1 MYKKEE
7 FFEKI
12 RNHVKEDDHPLVRSL
27 VEEIETVNE
36 KLKDEGEIYELFI
49 DFYDVD
55 EISEFNPFLTYSLR
69 IKPVDDNQD
78 KPAVAYESLVGEMNL
93 RELDNVVCAIS
104 SLIEEKENIESVRP
118 NSKLTKQQALQLFKK
133 DLRQSES
140 AKDFLEHNSNLLKVV
155 EDNRKQNRISFIL
168 FDGDVVSQDINKF
181 TEQSLEGQLYDINRS
196 EEMIKSF
203 KDSDWSKYTQRW
215 LNDLALVQ
223 LLEFYYNKCK
233 SLEGEIS
240 VLNDR
245 IITNE
250 IIGKK

>member
-78 KPAVAYESLVGEMNL
+78 KPAVAYECLVGEMNL
-93 RELDNVVCAIS
+93 RELDNVVCAVS
-104 SLIEEKENIESVRP
+104 SLIEEKEDIES
-118 NSKLTKQQALQLFKK
+118 
-133 DLRQSES
+133 ES
-140 AKDFLEHNSNLLKVV
+140 SKDFLEHNSKLLKVV

-181 TEQSLEGQLYDINRS
+181 TEQSLEGQLYDINRG
-196 EEMIKSF
+196 EEVIKSF

-215 LNDLALVQ
+215 VNDLALVQ

>member
-12 RNHVKEDDHPLVRSL
+12 RNHVKENDHPLVRSL

-36 KLKDEGEIYELFI
+36 KLKDKGEIYELFI

-104 SLIEEKENIESVRP
+104 SLIEEKENIE
-118 NSKLTKQQALQLFKK
+118 
-133 DLRQSES
+133 SES

>member
-12 RNHVKEDDHPLVRSL
+12 RNHVKEDEHPLVRSL

-36 KLKDEGEIYELFI
+36 KLKDKGEIYELFI

-55 EISEFNPFLTYSLR
+55 EIFEFNPFLTYSLR

-78 KPAVAYESLVGEMNL
+78 KPVVAYESLVGEMNL

-104 SLIEEKENIESVRP
+104 SLIEEKENIES
-118 NSKLTKQQALQLFKK
+118 
-133 DLRQSES
+133 ES

-168 FDGDVVSQDINKF
+168 FDGNVVSQDINKF
-181 TEQSLEGQLYDINRS
+181 TEQSLEGQLCDINRS

-215 LNDLALVQ
+215 INDLALVQ
-223 LLEFYYNKCK
+223 LLKFYYNKCK